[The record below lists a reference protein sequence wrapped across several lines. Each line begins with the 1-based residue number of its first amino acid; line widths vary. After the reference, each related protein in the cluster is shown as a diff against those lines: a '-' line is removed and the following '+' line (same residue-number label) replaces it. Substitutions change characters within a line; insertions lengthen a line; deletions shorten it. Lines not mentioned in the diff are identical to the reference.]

1 MVDQISS
8 SSTPDT
14 AIIDRARV
22 LADQLRSNAAQSH
35 SDRRLDSADIKALSE
50 AGLFSLC
57 VPRRFGGL
65 AVNSRTLVDTIAAV
79 AYGNGAAGWVHAL
92 VNTSA
97 FMASLLPDRAQQELF
112 AEDPATAVCTVFD
125 MGGTAEE
132 VDGGWRITGRWPFA
146 SGSLH
151 AQWAL
156 LGVPV
161 SLDAS
166 GQALALVPM
175 SDLTIDDTWFT
186 AGMRGT
192 GSNTIVADNVF
203 VPSYR
208 AHGFGD
214 LVEGNYRAEHHDDAL
229 YRSAFLPVGTVVLG
243 APHIGMGRAAL
254 DLTMA
259 TIPNRR
265 VKYTSYDRSA
275 DAPFVQQSVAEAT
288 SKVDAAELLL
298 WRACADIDEAAA
310 KGESLSRLVRARVRM
325 DTGHAITLCRSA
337 INELLTVNGAS
348 AFGEFNY
355 LQQIWRDSE
364 TASRHAFAEPEIA
377 KEIYGREL
385 FGLDPIMP
393 I

>member
-1 MVDQISS
+1 MADQSS
-8 SSTPDT
+8 SPSAPDV
-14 AIIDRARV
+14 AVIDRARV
-22 LADQLRSNAAQSH
+22 LADQLRSSAARSNA
-35 SDRRLDSADIKALSE
+35 DRRLDNEDVKVLRE

-79 AYGNGAAGWVHAL
+79 AYGNGAAGWVHSL

-97 FMASLLPDRAQQELF
+97 FMASLLPERAQRELF
-112 AEDPATAVCTVFD
+112 AEDPSTTVCTVFD
-125 MGGTAEE
+125 LGGTAEE
-132 VDGGWRITGRWPFA
+132 VDGGWRISGRWPFA

-156 LGVPV
+156 LGVPA

-166 GQALALVPM
+166 GQALVLVPM
-175 SDLTIDDTWFT
+175 SDLAIDDTWYT

-203 VPSYR
+203 VPEYR
-208 AHGFGD
+208 GHGFGD
-214 LVEGNYRAEHHDDAL
+214 LVEGNYRAEHHDDPL
-229 YRSAFLPVGTVVLG
+229 YRSAFLPVGTVILA
-243 APHIGMGRAAL
+243 APHIGMARAAL

-259 TIPNRR
+259 SIPKRR
-265 VKYTSYDRSA
+265 VKYTTYERSA
-275 DAPFVQQSVAEAT
+275 DAPFVQQSVADAM
-288 SKVDAAELLL
+288 SSVDAAELLL
-298 WRACADIDEAAA
+298 WRACADIDEAGTNGR
-310 KGESLSRLVRARVRM
+310 KLDRIVRARVRM

-385 FGLDPIMP
+385 FGLTPIMP